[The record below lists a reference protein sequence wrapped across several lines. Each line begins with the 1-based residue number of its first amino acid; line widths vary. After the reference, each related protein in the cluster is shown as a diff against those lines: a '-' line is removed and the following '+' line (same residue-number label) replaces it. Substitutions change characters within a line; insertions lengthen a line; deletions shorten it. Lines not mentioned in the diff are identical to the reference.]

1 MANYILAAK
10 GKPAVGKKWPTAFV
24 KRQSA
29 LKTQMNRK
37 YDLQR
42 ALQEDPTVIRDWF
55 ELVRNIRAKYGI
67 QTDDEYNFDETGF
80 MMGIIGSQLVVIG
93 SERRNRPKS
102 VQPGNREWVT
112 AIQGINALGWA
123 IPPFI
128 IFKGVQH
135 IGGWYEQDDLP
146 PDWPISLSANGW
158 TTDEIGLE
166 WIQHFERH
174 TKDRTKGT
182 HRLLFMDGHGS
193 HETPE
198 FEEFCRKRNIVTL
211 TMPAHASHLLQPLD
225 VGCFA
230 PLKKAYGQRI
240 ENLIRNHINH
250 ISKLEFIPAFRDAF
264 FASITP
270 SNIRASFRGAGLVPF
285 DPDAVISKLD
295 VRLQTPVLSSDS
307 EAPWS
312 AKTPGTQ
319 AEFGSQINFV
329 RNRIVDHPNSSP
341 TRTTSGLDQLLK
353 GAMMLATQNA
363 LLVAENRELKTAAEA
378 ASKRRQRSKK
388 KDPETW
394 DPYGSRCI

>member
-1 MANYILAAK
+1 
-10 GKPAVGKKWPTAFV
+10 
-24 KRQSA
+24 
-29 LKTQMNRK
+29 
-37 YDLQR
+37 
-42 ALQEDPTVIRDWF
+42 
-55 ELVRNIRAKYGI
+55 
-67 QTDDEYNFDETGF
+67 
-80 MMGIIGSQLVVIG
+80 
-93 SERRNRPKS
+93 
-102 VQPGNREWVT
+102 
-112 AIQGINALGWA
+112 
-123 IPPFI
+123 
-128 IFKGVQH
+128 
-135 IGGWYEQDDLP
+135 
-146 PDWPISLSANGW
+146 
-158 TTDEIGLE
+158 
-166 WIQHFERH
+166 
-174 TKDRTKGT
+174 
-182 HRLLFMDGHGS
+182 MDGHGS

-388 KDPETW
+388 RIQKRGTLTAQDVFNLRDQNDANAQIQGEIVASQVSGRGNAPQKRRCGYCREPGHRIETC
-394 DPYGSRCI
+394 PIRSVEGSDRSSEYSN